1 MPKLSKVAKLSM
13 FLSVTVQVVS
23 SAYPQRTASG
33 HQSSMSLMRIKNMV
47 GDSGKRR
54 RSWRTQKYL
63 LSHPIFSQ
71 EIIADIHKS
80 FGEADYFTKMGNIWR
95 SFWYT
100 GLIILLSAFNK
111 NGNDALAGITM
122 KKRIRRKGRT
132 PLIPFQG
139 QLQDVY
145 SSIAMAEHPW
155 KGHFLLTL
163 GIYFIRTYF
172 QRRLL
177 YHLLSTND
185 DNTIS

>member
-1 MPKLSKVAKLSM
+1 MLWKSDKREICHRVYFCGPC
-13 FLSVTVQVVS
+13 F
-23 SAYPQRTASG
+23 
-33 HQSSMSLMRIKNMV
+33 
-47 GDSGKRR
+47 SGKRR

-71 EIIADIHKS
+71 EIIADLHKS
-80 FGEADYFTKMGNIWR
+80 FGEADYFTKMGNICR

>member
-1 MPKLSKVAKLSM
+1 MHL
-13 FLSVTVQVVS
+13 F
-23 SAYPQRTASG
+23 
-33 HQSSMSLMRIKNMV
+33 
-47 GDSGKRR
+47 DSGKRR

-100 GLIILLSAFNK
+100 GLIILLSAFNM

-139 QLQDVY
+139 QSMERALSTDTWDLLHQDLFP
-145 SSIAMAEHPW
+145 E
-155 KGHFLLTL
+155 
-163 GIYFIRTYF
+163 
-172 QRRLL
+172 RLL
-177 YHLLSTND
+177 LPPFHLKEV
-185 DNTIS
+185 

>member
-1 MPKLSKVAKLSM
+1 
-13 FLSVTVQVVS
+13 
-23 SAYPQRTASG
+23 
-33 HQSSMSLMRIKNMV
+33 
-47 GDSGKRR
+47 
-54 RSWRTQKYL
+54 
-63 LSHPIFSQ
+63 
-71 EIIADIHKS
+71 
-80 FGEADYFTKMGNIWR
+80 MGNIWR

-139 QLQDVY
+139 QLQDAY

-172 QRRLL
+172 HRRLL

-185 DNTIS
+185 DNTISWAILSGDDLVSRKYTDPEKLIEQLSKDPFLLQLYWKLGGLINLKGT

>member
-1 MPKLSKVAKLSM
+1 M
-13 FLSVTVQVVS
+13 
-23 SAYPQRTASG
+23 
-33 HQSSMSLMRIKNMV
+33 
-47 GDSGKRR
+47 
-54 RSWRTQKYL
+54 
-63 LSHPIFSQ
+63 FSQ

-172 QRRLL
+172 QRDYYFLRF
-177 YHLLSTND
+177 T
-185 DNTIS
+185 